1 MAEPERYDAIIVGA
15 GIAGLTAAAYLARAG
30 HRILLADKEAA
41 CGGLVT
47 TFERHG
53 FHFDGGIRAIENS
66 GIVFPMLRDLGI
78 ALEFIPSQV
87 AIGVE
92 DRVVRLQSSASL
104 EEYQALL
111 GDLFPAERDGIAAIM
126 GEIRRAMRYMDVL
139 YGIDNPA
146 FLDPKRDR
154 AYMIKTLLPWLPRYA
169 ATMPKLVRM
178 TEPIVPYLQ
187 RYTSNRSLVDLFAQH
202 FFVSTPAFFALSY
215 FSLYLDYR
223 YPRGGTGKLAE
234 ALAAFIQDQGGEIRT
249 RTEIVGVDPE
259 GREIVDAAGQRYAYR
274 RLIWA
279 ADLKALYGGMDA
291 AAIQDAAMRRAVVE
305 RQAAVRDKRGGDSVH
320 TVYLAVDLPPEYF
333 RQRASAHFFYTPRR
347 EGQTVAGSVKPGSD
361 RASIEAWLERFLPRT
376 TYEISIP
383 ALRDTA
389 MAPPGQT
396 GLIVSIL
403 FDHALTKQIEAE
415 GWLAEFTASCERQII
430 DLLDGA
436 VFPGLKDAMIE
447 SFTSTPLT
455 IERRVG
461 STDGA
466 ITGWA
471 FTNDSIPVEH
481 RLPRIMGAVR
491 TPVAGVLQAGQWAFS
506 PSGLPTCI
514 LTGKLAADAV
524 LKALR

>member
-1 MAEPERYDAIIVGA
+1 MAERERYDAIIVGA

-30 HRILLADKEAA
+30 HRILLCEKEPV

-47 TFERHG
+47 TFERNG
-53 FHFDGGIRAIENS
+53 FYFDGGIRAIENS

-78 ALEFIPSQV
+78 ELEFIPSPV

-104 EEYQALL
+104 DEYQAML

-154 AYMIKTLLPWLPRYA
+154 AYMLKTLLPWLPRYA
-169 ATMPKLVRM
+169 ATMPKLARM
-178 TEPIVPYLQ
+178 TEPIVPYLE
-187 RYTSNRSLVDLFAQH
+187 RFTSNRSLIDLFAQH
-202 FFVSTPAFFALSY
+202 FFQSTPAFFALSY

-234 ALAAFIQDQGGEIRT
+234 ALAAFMQAQGGEIRT
-249 RTEIVGVDPE
+249 STKIVAVDPE
-259 GREIVDAAGQRYAYR
+259 AREIVDAAGQRYAYQ

-291 AAIQDAAMRRAVVE
+291 ASIQDAALRRAVQE

-320 TVYLAVDLPPEYF
+320 TVYLSVDLAPDYF

-347 EGQTVAGSVKPGSD
+347 EGQTAAGSVGPGSG
-361 RASIEAWLERFLPRT
+361 RAATEAWLERFLPRT
-376 TYEISIP
+376 TYEISCP
-383 ALRDTA
+383 ALRDGA
-389 MAPPGQT
+389 LAPPGQT

-403 FDHALTKQIEAE
+403 FDHALTVQIEAA
-415 GWLAEFTASCERQII
+415 GWLPEFTARCERQIV
-430 DLLDGA
+430 DLLDGT
-436 VFPGLKDAMIE
+436 VFPGIKEAVIDR
-447 SFTSTPLT
+447 FTSTPLT

-471 FTNDSIPVEH
+471 FTNEGIPVEH

-491 TPVAGVLQAGQWAFS
+491 TPIEGILQAGQWAFS

-524 LKALR
+524 LRALR